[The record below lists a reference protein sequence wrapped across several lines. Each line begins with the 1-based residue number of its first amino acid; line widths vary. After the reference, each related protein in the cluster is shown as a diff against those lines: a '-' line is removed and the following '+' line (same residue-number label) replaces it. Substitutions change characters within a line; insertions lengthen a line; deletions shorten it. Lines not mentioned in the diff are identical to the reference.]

1 MRILIAISIL
11 FLLHSCNGTKS
22 SVHQN
27 STRINLDSTI
37 ETSIKIGYNTA
48 NTFTY
53 QEARKEELFSTI
65 EKIKPDLLRFP
76 GGTIAN
82 FYHPGNNNYGF
93 KGTDTT
99 QIVGNVSN
107 HLKKL
112 MSEDRGATENYLER
126 CIELCQQT
134 KSSVL
139 LVANVLNGSIEELES
154 MISTLQENKIE
165 IEGIELGNEL
175 YLKAYKKRIPNVEAY
190 IDLCK
195 PFAEYLKNAHPQIPI
210 SVCIESRG
218 DDSIASDDSWNAILA
233 RESFF
238 DAVAFHYYFR
248 CGACDQENEN
258 EKSICFIEN
267 VQKEYSEQ
275 FVKTVDNLKNLFPN
289 KPLWLTEFNL
299 FEPGKNIGGTNAQ
312 AIILLEFTLRM
323 YHSNKIEKIILHNI
337 AGIDKPFSGITIT
350 DDSITKN
357 AWFNLYESILPKIEG
372 YTPLYNEHANKA
384 GYSTYYYYNSKEK
397 SVCRIIVNTANKP
410 IENIAP
416 RFYYQGKEQS
426 SNMIRSTEVNISDS
440 LEKKSFSSIK
450 SITETSSTSY
460 TVLMSIYSLN

>member
-1 MRILIAISIL
+1 MRILLAISIL

-37 ETSIKIGYNTA
+37 ETSSKIGYNTA

-53 QEARKEELFSTI
+53 QEARKEEFFSTI

-126 CIELCQQT
+126 CVELCQET

-165 IEGIELGNEL
+165 IAGIELGNEL
-175 YLKAYKKRIPNVEAY
+175 YLKAYKKRIPNVNAY
-190 IDLCK
+190 IELCK
-195 PFAEYLKNAHPQIPI
+195 PFAEHLKKTHPLIPI

-218 DDSIASDDSWNAILA
+218 DDVIVSDESWNSSLA
-233 RESFF
+233 RENFF

-248 CGACDQENEN
+248 CGTCEQENES

-267 VQKEYSEQ
+267 VQKEYSDQ
-275 FVKTVDNLKNLFPN
+275 FEKSVDGIKKLFP
-289 KPLWLTEFNL
+289 KKSLWLTEFNL

-323 YHSNKIEKIILHNI
+323 YHSNKIEKIILHNL

-350 DDSITKN
+350 DESITTN
-357 AWFNLYESILPKIEG
+357 AWFNLYESILPKTEG
-372 YTPLYNEHANKA
+372 FTPIYTENGNKK

-397 SVCRIIVNTANKP
+397 SVCRIIVNITNTHV
-410 IENIAP
+410 ENIAP
-416 RFYYQGKEQS
+416 RFYYQGQEIS
-426 SNMIRSTEVNISDS
+426 SNMISNTEVNISNS
-440 LEKKSFSSIK
+440 IENKSISSIK
-450 SITETSSTSY
+450 SSTETSSSSY